1 MLLLAAFWLIE
12 LRSPAP
18 RASVR
23 ILKRPTVK
31 WGNYAGLVTFTMGT
45 GLIFLVT
52 LYLQQVLRFSPLA
65 AGLVFGVPGLA
76 AVPAGVLAGRFLG
89 RFGSRRVLAAG
100 LLVQALAPL
109 PLVYL
114 GPHRAAL
121 AVLIPMLFITFFA
134 HVTNIVAYTVTGT
147 SGLPNEQQGLAT
159 GLTSMTQQVAFAIGI
174 PLMGAIAATQ
184 SVELAGI
191 HLAIVVNSA
200 VLLASVIFVWIGMR
214 PRVTGRSAAL
224 PASQE
229 HGEELAVSSD

>member
-1 MLLLAAFWLIE
+1 M
-12 LRSPAP
+12 
-18 RASVR
+18 
-23 ILKRPTVK
+23 
-31 WGNYAGLVTFTMGT
+31 
-45 GLIFLVT
+45 
-52 LYLQQVLRFSPLA
+52 
-65 AGLVFGVPGLA
+65 
-76 AVPAGVLAGRFLG
+76 
-89 RFGSRRVLAAG
+89 
-100 LLVQALAPL
+100 APL

-229 HGEELAVSSD
+229 HRGELAVSSDSASSTPAFAAHRNAVGIPPAAFGCAGNPQSCLGNRPKFSSVGPRIGRCGCAGGRGP